1 MENLEQPKDAVEWL
15 RQEYVK
21 RRTRNPS
28 YSLRAFSRALHI
40 PSGRISELFARK
52 RTLTPALATRIA
64 RELSLSNEQQ
74 QDFFALLP
82 AAQIKWQEEDNLLV
96 SLNVDSAK
104 VPQAKEIIENFR
116 KSFVELMGEVTSTDV
131 HNLRI
136 LLIPTSKKNKRAV

>member
-1 MENLEQPKDAVEWL
+1 MEDLEQPKDAVEWL
-15 RQEYVK
+15 RQEYA
-21 RRTRNPS
+21 RRRSRNPA

-96 SLNVDSAK
+96 NLNIDSSK
-104 VPQAKEIIENFR
+104 VAEAKEIIENFR
-116 KSFVELMGEVTSTDV
+116 KSFVELMGESTSTEL

-136 LLIPTSKKNKRAV
+136 LLIPVSRKIKRAE